1 MDKKQLAIR
10 IKAFLDKYAAVL
22 PDFNESDYNPL
33 YDSKYTSPDAHALLS
48 VYECIMADLPIFSV
62 PFSSWG
68 SGGYKPYTSEEGRTE
83 HEAIIEEITKH
94 IS

>member
-10 IKAFLDKYAAVL
+10 VKAFIDKYAAVI
-22 PDFNESDYNPL
+22 PDFNESDYNAL
-33 YDSKYTSPDAHALLS
+33 YDNKYTSPDAYELIH
-48 VYECIMADLPIFSV
+48 VYQCLMEDLPIFSV

-68 SGGYKPYTSEEGRTE
+68 SGGYKPYTSDEGRIE
-83 HEAIIEEITKH
+83 HDAIIEEITKH